1 VRSRRLVSAVVA
13 WFPLVIAACAGDSSR
28 AIELRRAKYTATL
41 SGFVVKDEPGRA
53 KPQIVLDVLVQ
64 GGSKPPLPGLTL
76 DVSMAG
82 ADGKEKLVRRVWVDT
97 ATVGTSGEQKTVV
110 FDDIDYAPG
119 DGFFV
124 EVRNAIP
131 AAERAQYREFQGG
144 GA

>member
-1 VRSRRLVSAVVA
+1 VNARWLFPTVAVLAPVV
-13 WFPLVIAACAGDSSR
+13 LAACAGDSAR
-28 AIELRRAKYTATL
+28 AIEAQRAKYTATL
-41 SGFVVKDEPGRA
+41 SGFVVKEAPGQA

-97 ATVGTSGEQKTVV
+97 ATVGTAGEQKTVV
-110 FDDIDYAPG
+110 FDDLDFAPG

-124 EVRNAIP
+124 EVRNAVP
-131 AAERAQYREFQGG
+131 AAERAEYREFG
-144 GA
+144 GAG